1 MEKYELRTHYDNEDE
16 IDLVELL
23 KAVIKEKKLI
33 IIITIF
39 FTILASSFTL
49 YKNIKT
55 YNYGVEISLSDETTS
70 QIDQYNSI
78 YKNSTTIFNKIVEDS
93 FNTLLDENN
102 SNIIVLSS
110 EDLKKIKE
118 TLKGEY
124 EFVKIINKKN
134 KNYKLFAKIRSRDI
148 ESLSKKID
156 KIVMSDTYKLNLEF
170 EKILSKNFLLLE
182 ENFNKITAE
191 TNLLNKNIVDII
203 KENIGNIPQESLH
216 SYLSITSPTLY
227 TKYQEKIGALNKAY
241 LEICDLKKIKNE
253 EEKLFEFTGKD
264 KIKII
269 NISEDSE
276 NSNGLSNK
284 LIIIIGTILGLFTGM
299 FIAIIKD
306 PFTKILKEVKEKE

>member
-39 FTILASSFTL
+39 FTLLAGSFAL

-70 QIDQYNSI
+70 RINQYNSI
-78 YKNSTTIFNKIVEDS
+78 YKNSTIIFNKVIEDS

-124 EFVKIINKKN
+124 EFVKIIDKKN
-134 KNYKLFAKIRSRDI
+134 KNYKLFAKVKNSDV

-156 KIVMSDTYKLNLEF
+156 EIVMKDTNNLNLEF
-170 EKILSKNFLLLE
+170 EKSLSKNFLILE

-191 TNLLNKNIVDII
+191 TNILNKNVMDII
-203 KENIGNIPQESLH
+203 NENIENIPQESFH
-216 SYLSITSPTLY
+216 SYLSVTSPTLY
-227 TKYQEKIGALNKAY
+227 TKYQEKIGSLNKAY

-253 EEKLFEFTGKD
+253 EEKLFKFTGKD

-269 NISEDSE
+269 NINNDSE
-276 NSNGLSNK
+276 NSNGLSSK
-284 LIIIIGTILGLFTGM
+284 LIIVIGAILGLFTGI
-299 FIAIIKD
+299 FLAITKD
-306 PFTKILKEVKEKE
+306 PFRKILKEVKEKE